1 MTSATASYFA
11 VLGGRALNLSVPLR
25 DGTVGCAV
33 VFSHRRRV
41 RRAEASL
48 VADDRGA
55 RAEAAVLLGTGGL
68 ILPSGRWQVGLAV
81 RGTDGTERVIRVRAP
96 AALADTG
103 PALRESPCPDT
114 GIAYTTSRSW
124 RGHCVL
130 SVRSGPPVAEVTRL
144 SLSLTGAD
152 ITGRLVG
159 PPGEASG
166 YLVFRPRDAGA
177 VVTAEAVIRGD
188 VFRATVPMQE
198 LADAAER
205 VWDVWMCVRGVGE
218 LRVGR
223 FLHDVRDPSRTFR
236 VPARVACP
244 APGSL
249 VALRPSYTATGG
261 LSLACQEV
269 PS

>member
-33 VFSHRRRV
+33 VFSRRRRA

-48 VADDRGA
+48 VTDDRGRP
-55 RAEAAVLLGTGGL
+55 RAEAAVMLGAGGVA
-68 ILPSGRWQVGLAV
+68 LPHGRWRVRLAV
-81 RGTDGTERVIRVRAP
+81 WGTDGTERVIRVRAP
-96 AALADTG
+96 AAAADTG

-114 GIAYTTSRSW
+114 GITYTTSRSW
-124 RGHCVL
+124 RGRCVL
-130 SVRSGPPVAEVTRL
+130 DVRSGPPVAEVTRL
-144 SLSLTGAD
+144 ALGLTGAD
-152 ITGRLVG
+152 IAGRLVG
-159 PPGEASG
+159 APPEASG

-177 VVTAEAVIRGD
+177 VVTADAVICGD
-188 VFRATVPMQE
+188 AFRAAVPLQE

-223 FLHDVRDPSRTFR
+223 FLHDVRYPSLTFR

-261 LSLACQEV
+261 LSLACQKV
-269 PS
+269 P